1 MDAVYTDTHIE
12 GIIQIKIVMT
22 VEMASDK
29 LVNLALAGRMEILE
43 LVHGLELDDV
53 QAIWQDAIRF
63 SLQQMLGL
71 VCGDV

>member
-1 MDAVYTDTHIE
+1 MA
-12 GIIQIKIVMT
+12 

-29 LVNLALAGRMEILE
+29 LVNLALACRMEILE

-53 QAIWQDAIRF
+53 QAIWQDAIWF
-63 SLQQMLGL
+63 SLQKMLGL

>member
-1 MDAVYTDTHIE
+1 MA
-12 GIIQIKIVMT
+12 

-29 LVNLALAGRMEILE
+29 LVNLALACRMEILE

>member
-53 QAIWQDAIRF
+53 QAIWQDAIWF
-63 SLQQMLGL
+63 SLQKMLGL